1 MTKKTVILS
10 GIYYPLAILRYFE
23 AALRRRDDINLITVG
38 PYTGNMIPWNNWMT
52 LASKYAIPPTITL
65 PIGQPFVPISFIEN
79 QLPLLT
85 ENQIAALKNEIVVLE
100 KRVKVN
106 PDLENQIAALKNE
119 IVVLEN
125 RSEPDLWIQIDAGFY
140 LEGRPQN
147 GKNAI
152 VATDPHVLNYDRQRT
167 FADTFYC
174 MQDCYKK
181 PGDEYLPYAYDPIW
195 HAPEEQERLFDVCL
209 LGLHYANRNLLVN
222 RLMQNGVK
230 VYYHLGDVFDE
241 ARAIYNQAPIGIN
254 WSSKD
259 DLTARVFELLGMRR
273 LAVVNNVTDLPRFFE
288 GGKDLVTFN
297 TLEEATEKIL
307 YYLAN
312 EDQLQA
318 IADQG
323 HKTVGPHT
331 WDARIEQ
338 ILEDA

>member
-1 MTKKTVILS
+1 MTKKTIILV

-23 AALRRRDDINLITVG
+23 SALRRRDDINLITVG
-38 PYTGNMIPWNNWMT
+38 PYSGNMIPWNNWMT
-52 LASKYAIPPTITL
+52 LLNKYAIPPTITL
-65 PIGQPFVPISFIEN
+65 PTGTLSVPISFVEN
-79 QLPLLT
+79 QLP
-85 ENQIAALKNEIVVLE
+85 Q
-100 KRVKVN
+100 
-106 PDLENQIAALKNE
+106 D
-119 IVVLEN
+119 
-125 RSEPDLWIQIDAGFY
+125 PDLWIQIDAGFY

-147 GKNAI
+147 GKNCI
-152 VATDPHVLNYDRQRT
+152 VATDPHVLNYDKQRAL
-167 FADTFYC
+167 ADTFYC

-209 LGLHYANRNLLVN
+209 LGLHYANRNLLVD

-273 LAVVNNVTDLPRFFE
+273 LAVVNTVPDLPKFFRD
-288 GGKDLVTFN
+288 GKDLVTF
-297 TLEEATEKIL
+297 TGLEEATEKIL
-307 YYLAN
+307 HYLAN
-312 EDQLQA
+312 EDQLED
-318 IADQG
+318 IAEQG
-323 HKTVGPHT
+323 HKTVKPHT

-338 ILEDA
+338 ILDEY